1 MQKND
6 IIKLLSLSGKI
17 ELIGS
22 NSLNRLKYTTDYDL
36 QEYVKPK
43 NNNASYVLQI
53 QNIFKVISKTP
64 NVYITDFKA
73 GTLNTYPV
81 RWSYDDIMNGFK
93 QIDTITIKLIN
104 SLHNNDNKVKI
115 DLIALVDGTF
125 TEFSCNYYFTKGKN
139 NIDIDLSLLLDIKK
153 YYHDKKFMKMLK
165 RIMSYRLIR
174 EEDIDDII
182 KFFNS
187 DAGLFYQILHKITVV
202 LDLMTLVSDVDK
214 TIVLQS
220 VKNINIPSNYQKYVQ
235 NINVKNM
242 TDKLNTLK
250 GVLNNDLNDLV
261 INFINN

>member
-1 MQKND
+1 MKIND
-6 IIKLLSLSGKI
+6 IIKLISLSNKI

-22 NSLNRLKYTTDYDL
+22 NALNVLKYSTDYDL
-36 QEYVKPK
+36 QELVRKRK
-43 NNNASYVLQI
+43 NNNSYLLQF
-53 QNIFKVISKTP
+53 QNIFKVVKETP

-81 RWSYDDIMNGFK
+81 RWSYDDIMRGFK
-93 QIDTITIKLIN
+93 QIDTITIKFIN
-104 SLHNNDNKVKI
+104 TLHNNENKVKI
-115 DLIALVDGTF
+115 DLIALIDGIF
-125 TEFSCNYYFTKGKN
+125 TEFSCNYYFSSN
-139 NIDIDLSLLLDIKK
+139 ENEIDAELPLLLDVKN
-153 YYHDKKFMKMLK
+153 YYHVKKFMKMLK
-165 RIMSYRLIR
+165 RITSYRIYR
-174 EEDIDDII
+174 EENIDDLI

-187 DAGLFYQILHKITVV
+187 DAGLFYQIVHKITVV

-220 VKNINIPSNYQKYVQ
+220 VKKINIPSNYEKYVQ